1 MNTGGY
7 RDVARALATY
17 FDGGGLL
24 DLTFTDYVAALVMLL
39 RVQLER
45 KIECRKTLL
54 EATEED
60 ESKSILR
67 EAASNDGM
75 VTVQRDEEGGR

>member
-1 MNTGGY
+1 MPVLTW
-7 RDVARALATY
+7 AQHLAV
-17 FDGGGLL
+17 F
-24 DLTFTDYVAALVMLL
+24 VMLL

-45 KIECRKTLL
+45 KIECRKALL

-75 VTVQRDEEGGR
+75 VTVQRDEES